1 MAERISL
8 SNLTEL
14 WLQESLGVFGTNTL
28 EHYRA
33 LVENHATSFF
43 GNRVDISREEVLD
56 FIRAKKAEGLSDT
69 TVYTVLRV
77 LTRIL
82 EYGAGHGLCPAPSWG
97 IEFSSPEKKRG
108 IVILTP
114 EEEARLS
121 SYLSH
126 DVRPM
131 HLCIFLILTT
141 GMTVGEVMKVRWED
155 VSIKNNHIRV
165 FVSKGPLTAR
175 QNKSRKVRIGE
186 RQRIYLRKLQ
196 GEPESYIC
204 SGSGKPRNKEALESR
219 WRKIVVEL
227 LLPGLTLT
235 DLRHTYAVRCI
246 EAGMDYET
254 LASNL
259 GVDNSST
266 FRQMYRELVP
276 EEQRSRLEQERFDA
290 RKVRVAPE
298 HRSAGPKDP
307 EATPYRLK
315 LDKRR
320 AELQQE
326 LEALEGDLAIIKSL
340 RYSDCVQGATRQ
352 GLYSFIEKVLGEDKD
367 GQYLVEY
374 LRCNMRVAEMPLLK
388 VTTPQAI
395 RRRVTHGFEKLN
407 ARLSEIYAVEG
418 YDMLG
423 MFQELCSRIIEAA
436 PEAPVSRGPKPQPTV
451 GNQYK
456 AALAAI
462 ERIKIN
468 KE

>member
-1 MAERISL
+1 
-8 SNLTEL
+8 
-14 WLQESLGVFGTNTL
+14 
-28 EHYRA
+28 
-33 LVENHATSFF
+33 
-43 GNRVDISREEVLD
+43 
-56 FIRAKKAEGLSDT
+56 
-69 TVYTVLRV
+69 
-77 LTRIL
+77 
-82 EYGAGHGLCPAPSWG
+82 
-97 IEFSSPEKKRG
+97 
-108 IVILTP
+108 
-114 EEEARLS
+114 
-121 SYLSH
+121 
-126 DVRPM
+126 
-131 HLCIFLILTT
+131 
-141 GMTVGEVMKVRWED
+141 MTVGEVMKVRWDD